1 MPAHLSHDP
10 QCENVHFVGSYF
22 LEHLGILKYDGT
34 VAGGWGGSGV
44 GEVGYCV
51 PLFGHQLHSDPCSS
65 DVSQHGNQRSDFCD
79 HQNTLLQ

>member
-34 VAGGWGGSGV
+34 VAGGWAGLGGGRGRLLCPIVWSPA
-44 GEVGYCV
+44 
-51 PLFGHQLHSDPCSS
+51 PL
-65 DVSQHGNQRSDFCD
+65 
-79 HQNTLLQ
+79 